1 MQTTKIPSR
10 LTFNG
15 FDPIEIADRINQS
28 VEEQQLILFKQLSP
42 QQAVQVFECL
52 PFDVQD
58 KIVEHLEPPQAADLL
73 SIMSPDDRTAFL
85 ERLSPGAASLLVK
98 LMPAEERTIALSL
111 LGYDKDSVG
120 RLMTTD
126 YIAVRG
132 KWNVLEVLDYI
143 RMYGHDSETVS
154 YIYVINDQFKLID
167 DVRIREFLFA
177 PLDKTVNDICD
188 NKYVALSVD
197 DTFEKAIQV
206 FTHHGRSAL
215 PVIDSQGVLLG
226 IVTSD
231 DVLQLMNVENTKD
244 IQKIGGTQALEDP
257 YMETEFLTLMKK
269 RASWLVLLFFGELL
283 TATAMG
289 YFEAEIAKAVVLALF
304 LPLIISSGGNSGSQ
318 ASTLIV
324 RALAVGEVTISD
336 WWRIM
341 RREIFSGLFLG
352 TLLGAIGF
360 FRISLWSAFSNIYG
374 PSWLSLAAT
383 IFVALIGVVLWGTLS
398 GAMLPLL
405 LKRLGFDPATASAP
419 LVATLVDVTGII
431 IYFGTAAMLFKDL
444 LI

>member
-1 MQTTKIPSR
+1 MQMTKTPSH

-15 FDPIEIADRINQS
+15 LEPIEVAERISQGA
-28 VEEQQLILFKQLSP
+28 EEQQLAFFKQLTP
-42 QQAVQVFECL
+42 QQAVQVFEFL
-52 PFDVQD
+52 PFDVQAN
-58 KIVEHLEPPQAADLL
+58 IVEQLEVSKAADIL
-73 SIMSPDDRTAFL
+73 SMMSPDDRTAFL
-85 ERLSPGAASLLVK
+85 ERLSPGTANELVR
-98 LMPAEERTIALSL
+98 LMPVEERTIALSL

-126 YIAVRG
+126 YIAVKG

-154 YIYVINDQFKLID
+154 FIYVINDQFKLVD
-167 DVRIREFLFA
+167 DIRIREFLFA

-188 NKYVALSVD
+188 NKYIALSVN

-215 PVIDSQGVLLG
+215 PVVDGQGVLLG

-231 DVLQLMNVENTKD
+231 DVLQLMNDENTKD

-257 YMETEFLTLMKK
+257 YMETGFLTLMKK
-269 RASWLVLLFFGELL
+269 RASWLVLLFLGEML

-289 YFEAEIAKAVVLALF
+289 FFEAEIAKAVVLALF

-324 RALAVGEVTISD
+324 RALAVGEVTLSD

-360 FRISLWSAFSNIYG
+360 LRISLWSAFSDIYG

-398 GAMLPLL
+398 GAMLPLI

-419 LVATLVDVTGII
+419 LVATMVDVTGII
-431 IYFGTAAMLFKDL
+431 IYFATAALLFKEL
-444 LI
+444 LV